1 MEDKVIFIPSSSRR
15 FSLRAERG
23 HFATNHS
30 HVNYYLDMTDI
41 KSNQRVAEE
50 VAEVLARQY
59 TASTEVDTIVC
70 LDGTEIIGAFLAQ
83 ELAKGGSRGLNQGET
98 IYVLTPELNAL
109 GQMMFRDNVRPV
121 IKDKNIILLMAS
133 VTTGVTVQKGAE
145 CISYYGGNLRGASA
159 IFSAR
164 NRIDD
169 VEVHSLFHV
178 NDLPGYESRSSGQCS
193 MCSRGEKLDAIIN
206 GFGYF
211 KV

>member
-1 MEDKVIFIPSSSRR
+1 MEEKVIYIPSASKQV
-15 FSLRAERG
+15 SLRVLEG

-50 VAEVLARQY
+50 VARALAHPY
-59 TASTEVDTIVC
+59 TATTEVNTIVC
-70 LDGTEIIGAFLAQ
+70 LDGTEIIGAFLAR
-83 ELAKGGSRGLNQGET
+83 ELAKSGYRGVNQRET

-109 GQMMFRDNVRPV
+109 GQMMFRDNVKP
-121 IKDKNIILLMAS
+121 ILKGGNAILLMAS
-133 VTTGVTVQKGAE
+133 VTTGITVQQGAE
-145 CISYYGGNLRGASA
+145 CITYYGGHLRGASA

-164 NRIDD
+164 DRVGDIAVNA
-169 VEVHSLFHV
+169 LFRMH
-178 NDLPGYESRSSGQCS
+178 DLHGYESHGSAECPA
-193 MCSRGEKLDAIIN
+193 CARGEELDAIIN